1 MLKQVKSLVQI
12 SQETLANNIDGL
24 SYVGVVPY
32 YLLKPSLKKASP
44 QQLFLIERLNP
55 HLLPESNELWLNHM
69 LSYTDL
75 RVAYNQGL
83 HQSSSSWRELYLKR
97 YQENEQRKRAISEKV
112 KNQYNKIQNEKAARS
127 IKVIKN
133 VTSVRGRTNE
143 SRKTTGSS
151 KLFIETR
158 KAANKTNAIY
168 RCHAH
173 SAIHKHPYANASISN
188 NNNNNNNSSIINIS
202 KPPSKLAQS
211 YQSNRAKFGTP
222 TILPSSVSQLI
233 PPPSPIK
240 SPSLSKSNSTSIY
253 NCAST
258 YEYTRNIKQQQ
269 HQQKDFLTESNISK
283 PSPTSPVNKTRKPTA
298 IVNFNIFDEL
308 A

>member
-1 MLKQVKSLVQI
+1 
-12 SQETLANNIDGL
+12 
-24 SYVGVVPY
+24 
-32 YLLKPSLKKASP
+32 
-44 QQLFLIERLNP
+44 
-55 HLLPESNELWLNHM
+55 M

-75 RVAYNQGL
+75 REAYYQGL

-133 VTSVRGRTNE
+133 VTSVRGRTSE
-143 SRKTTGSS
+143 SRKTTASS

-168 RCHAH
+168 RCHTH
-173 SAIHKHPYANASISN
+173 SAVHKPPYANTSVSN
-188 NNNNNNNSSIINIS
+188 NNNNNNSNSINSSSIINIS

-211 YQSNRAKFGTP
+211 YQSNRVKFGTP
-222 TILPSSVSQLI
+222 TILSSPVSQLI

-240 SPSLSKSNSTSIY
+240 SPNLLKSNSTSIY
-253 NCAST
+253 NCDST

-269 HQQKDFLTESNISK
+269 QKTFLTESNISK
-283 PSPTSPVNKTRKPTA
+283 SSPTSPVNKTRKPTA
-298 IVNFNIFDEL
+298 IVNYNIFDEL
-308 A
+308 T